1 MMNLPCLAELPMVVQ
16 KVRKKHTAP
25 SPIWNRSVSPWFSEN
40 METLQLRVT
49 KALEDLGRKTL
60 LVTSAVPGEGKS
72 VVALNLAAELARYGK
87 KVLLI
92 DAGLRKQDLRTYMKL
107 LRTQHGLDDALKG
120 TCAIDDLLCFDQQTH
135 VFFLGGNQA
144 VKNPAKVLSQKMPA
158 MLAQLELQVDY
169 IVMDAPPCGAF
180 EDVFLMEEYADGVLF
195 VVKQDHA
202 SQGQILEA
210 VAELEAGDLPIIGYV
225 FNGVSGVFS
234 PYSYGK
240 YGRYG
245 KYRTYGHY
253 KVYGEEKRPTGK
265 DRET

>member
-1 MMNLPCLAELPMVVQ
+1 
-16 KVRKKHTAP
+16 
-25 SPIWNRSVSPWFSEN
+25 
-40 METLQLRVT
+40 
-49 KALEDLGRKTL
+49 
-60 LVTSAVPGEGKS
+60 
-72 VVALNLAAELARYGK
+72 
-87 KVLLI
+87 
-92 DAGLRKQDLRTYMKL
+92 
-107 LRTQHGLDDALKG
+107 
-120 TCAIDDLLCFDQQTH
+120 
-135 VFFLGGNQA
+135 
-144 VKNPAKVLSQKMPA
+144 MPA
-158 MLAQLELQVDY
+158 MLDQLELQVDY

-202 SQGQILEA
+202 SQGQILGA

>member
-1 MMNLPCLAELPMVVQ
+1 MKTERDITLEAWLSALAPAHGILLD
-16 KVRKKHTAP
+16 
-25 SPIWNRSVSPWFSEN
+25 
-40 METLQLRVT
+40 TL
-49 KALEDLGRKTL
+49 
-60 LVTSAVPGEGKS
+60 VPAS
-72 VVALNLAAELARYGK
+72 S
-87 KVLLI
+87 
-92 DAGLRKQDLRTYMKL
+92 DAGFRRYF
-107 LRTQHGLDDALKG
+107 RVG
-120 TCAIDDLLCFDQQTH
+120 TSS
-135 VFFLGGNQA
+135 GGT
-144 VKNPAKVLSQKMPA
+144 L
-158 MLAQLELQVDY
+158 

-202 SQGQILEA
+202 SQGQILGA